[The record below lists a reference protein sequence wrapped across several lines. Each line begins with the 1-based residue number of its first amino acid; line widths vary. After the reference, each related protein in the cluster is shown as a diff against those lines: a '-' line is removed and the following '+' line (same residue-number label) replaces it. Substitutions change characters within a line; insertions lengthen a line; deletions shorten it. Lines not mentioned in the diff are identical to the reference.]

1 MKVIKDVETLM
12 FSMAVA
18 SSNYLL
24 SSIVLNKAG
33 RRRIKTNMIAYT
45 KKLHGVL
52 RNYELR

>member
-45 KKLHGVL
+45 KKLHGEL

>member
-18 SSNYLL
+18 SPNYLL
-24 SSIVLNKAG
+24 SSTVLNKAG
-33 RRRIKTNMIAYT
+33 RRIKTNMIAYT